1 MEIGIAISTTTVART
16 GTPAPPVTLF
26 FYRTPDGFFYRT
38 PDGFRYLVP

>member
-1 MEIGIAISTTTVART
+1 MQIGIAICTTTIARA

-38 PDGFRYLVP
+38 PDAFRYIIP